1 MKKIA
6 LISVLLSF
14 FVNVSVN
21 SAVGPDI
28 KAPYAILMDF
38 DSGKVLFE
46 RNSGVAVPPSSMS
59 KLMTIY
65 YVFEKLKEGKYSLDT
80 EFVVGP
86 EAWKKAKSMNANSGS
101 TMFLEYGEHVRIE
114 DLIRGIIVNSGND
127 ATIVLAENISGS
139 EAKFVDELNELA
151 YRLGLKKTTL
161 INASGWYDK
170 NHLMSVEDLAILS
183 RRIIQDFPEYY
194 HYFGEKEFLY
204 KEKLT
209 GNKDN
214 RNKLLWIMPSSDGLK
229 TGHTTKGGYGLS
241 SSAKKNDRRLISV
254 VNGIKGGNPS
264 YIRFTDSKSLLEWG
278 FREFSNLVYFKEGN
292 KVLEIPVWFGN
303 KAKVNVG
310 VDGKVLVTNKNGEEP
325 NVELH
330 ATYRSPLPAPILKG
344 TEVGTLTLYVDG
356 HKMSDFK
363 LVTLEDVQ
371 TTGFVSRI
379 FKNIKQIILS
389 IIN

>member
-1 MKKIA
+1 MKKIS
-6 LISVLLSF
+6 LVSIILSF
-14 FVNVSVN
+14 FFNICAN

-28 KAPYAILMDF
+28 KAPYAILMDY
-38 DSGKVLFE
+38 DSGKVLYE
-46 RNSGVAVPPSSMS
+46 KNSNIAVPPSSMS

-65 YVFEKLKEGKYSLDT
+65 YVFDKLKSGKYSLDT

-86 EAWKKAKSMNANSGS
+86 ESWKKAKSMNASSGS

-151 YRLGLKKTTL
+151 YKLGLKKTTL
-161 INASGWYDK
+161 VNASGWYEKD
-170 NHLMSVEDLAILS
+170 HLMSVEDLAILS

-194 HYFGEKEFLY
+194 HYFSEKEFLY

-229 TGHTTKGGYGLS
+229 TGHTTKGGYGLA

-254 VNGIKGGNPS
+254 VNGIKGNNPS
-264 YIRFTDSKSLLEWG
+264 YVRFTDSKSLLEWG
-278 FREFSNLVYFKEGN
+278 FREFSNLIYFKEGD
-292 KVLEIPVWFGN
+292 KILEIPVWFGN
-303 KAKVNVG
+303 KSKVAVG
-310 VDGKVLVTNKNGEEP
+310 VSDKILITNKNGEEP
-325 NVELH
+325 NVELR
-330 ATYRSPLPAPILKG
+330 ATFNSPIPAPVSKG

-356 HKMSDFK
+356 HKIRDFK
-363 LVTLEDVQ
+363 LITLENVQ

-389 IIN
+389 IIS

>member
-1 MKKIA
+1 MKKLT

-14 FVNVSVN
+14 FVNISVK

-28 KAPYAILMDF
+28 KAPYAILMDY

-46 RNSGVAVPPSSMS
+46 RNANVAVPPSSMS

-65 YVFEKLKEGKYSLDT
+65 YVFEKLKSGKYSLDT

-86 EAWKKAKSMNANSGS
+86 ESWKKAKSMNANSGS
-101 TMFLEYGEHVRIE
+101 TMFLEYGEHVRVE

-139 EAKFVDELNELA
+139 ESKFVDELNELA

-161 INASGWYDK
+161 VNASGWYEKD
-170 NHLMSVEDLAILS
+170 HLMSVEDLAILS

-204 KEKLT
+204 KPKLT

-278 FREFSNLVYFKEGN
+278 FREFSNLVYFKEGD

-303 KAKVNVG
+303 KAKVAVG
-310 VDGKVLVTNKNGEEP
+310 VSDKILITNKNGETP
-325 NVELH
+325 NVELR
-330 ATYRSPLPAPILKG
+330 ATYNSPLPAPITKG

-356 HKMSDFK
+356 NKIRDFK
-363 LVTLEDVQ
+363 LVTLEDVK

-379 FKNIKQIILS
+379 FKNIKQLILNIVS
-389 IIN
+389 

>member
-1 MKKIA
+1 MKKT
-6 LISVLLSF
+6 LLLSIIFSF
-14 FVNVSVN
+14 FINVSVN

-38 DSGKVLFE
+38 DSGKVLYE
-46 RNSGVAVPPSSMS
+46 KNSNIPVPPSSMS

-65 YVFEKLKEGKYSLDT
+65 YVFDKLKKGVYTLDT

-86 EAWKKAKSMNANSGS
+86 EAWKKAKAMNANSGS

-114 DLIRGIIVNSGND
+114 DLIRGVIVNSGND

-151 YRLGLKKTTL
+151 YNLGLKKTTL
-161 INASGWYDK
+161 VNASGWYDK

-194 HYFGEKEFLY
+194 HYFSEKEFLY

-264 YIRFTDSKSLLEWG
+264 YLRFTDSKSLLEWG
-278 FREFSNLVYFKEGN
+278 FREFSNLIYFKPGD

-303 KAKVNVG
+303 KSKVSVG
-310 VDGKVLVTNKNGEEP
+310 VLDKVLVTNKIGEEP
-325 NVELH
+325 NVELR
-330 ATYRSPLPAPILKG
+330 ATYKSPISAPVKKG
-344 TEVGTLTLYVDG
+344 EEVGTLTLYIDG
-356 HKMSDFK
+356 HKTQDLK
-363 LVTLEDVQ
+363 LVVLEDVEK
-371 TTGFVSRI
+371 TGFVYRI
-379 FKNIKQIILS
+379 FKNIKQIILNMVS
-389 IIN
+389 

>member
-1 MKKIA
+1 MKKIS
-6 LISVLLSF
+6 LIIAFLSF
-14 FVNVSVN
+14 FANMSVN

-38 DSGKVLFE
+38 DSGKILFE
-46 RNSGVAVPPSSMS
+46 RNSTVPVPPSSMS

-65 YVFEKLKEGKYSLDT
+65 YIFEKIKNGTYTLDT

-86 EAWKKAKSMNANSGS
+86 EAWKKAKAMNANSGS
-101 TMFLEYGEHVRIE
+101 TMFLEYGEKVRIE

-127 ATIVLAENISGS
+127 ATIVIAENVSGS

-161 INASGWYDK
+161 VNASGWYEKD
-170 NHLMSVEDLAILS
+170 HLMSVEDLAVLS

-264 YIRFTDSKSLLEWG
+264 YIRFTDSKALLEWG
-278 FREFSNLVYFKEGN
+278 FREFSNLIYFEPN
-292 KVLEIPVWFGN
+292 DKVIEIPVWFG
-303 KAKVNVG
+303 KKSKVSVG
-310 VDGKVLVTNKNGEEP
+310 VSDKVLVTNKIGENP
-325 NVELH
+325 NVELR
-330 ATYRSPLPAPILKG
+330 ATYNSPLPAPVVKG
-344 TEVGTLTLYVDG
+344 TEVGKLTLYIDG
-356 HKMSDFK
+356 NKIRDYK
-363 LVTLEDVQ
+363 LITLENVERSN
-371 TTGFVSRI
+371 FLVRI
-379 FKNIKQIILS
+379 FKNIKQIILNIVS
-389 IIN
+389 

>member
-1 MKKIA
+1 MKK
-6 LISVLLSF
+6 LSLTLVLLSF
-14 FVNVSVN
+14 FINISAI

-65 YVFEKLKEGKYSLDT
+65 YVFEKLKSGKYSLDT

-101 TMFLEYGEHVRIE
+101 TMFLEYGEHVRVE

-139 EAKFVDELNELA
+139 ESKFVDELNDLA

-161 INASGWYDK
+161 VNASGWYEKD
-170 NHLMSVEDLAILS
+170 HLMSVEDLAILS

-241 SSAKKNDRRLISV
+241 SSAKKNDRRLIAV

-278 FREFSNLVYFKEGN
+278 FREFSNLVYFKPED
-292 KVLEIPVWFGN
+292 KVLEVPVWFGN
-303 KAKVNVG
+303 KATVSAG
-310 VDGKVLVTNKNGEEP
+310 VTEKILVTNKNGEEP
-325 NVELH
+325 NVELR
-330 ATYRSPLPAPILKG
+330 ATFKSPIPAPVKKG
-344 TEVGTLTLYVDG
+344 DEVGVLTLYVDG
-356 HKMSDFK
+356 NKTQDFK
-363 LVTLEDVQ
+363 LIALENVE
-371 TTGFVSRI
+371 TTNFISRI
-379 FKNIKQIILS
+379 FKNIKQIILNIVS
-389 IIN
+389 